1 MNFHGLQSW
10 QRPSN
15 YIGPSWDGWMIFLTR
30 TRDSGLLTNH
40 NFATALKKLEA
51 LPKVKGIGKTTV
63 QVVRDNHWAV
73 GWIEWIAIH
82 PRNKA
87 ATALAEQLAKKM
99 DDYPI
104 LDETGYGEAEHAAVC
119 ETWEQMSLKERASTL
134 KKHNPE
140 VSLFAI
146 RHPFIPQNADYTYD
160 SLRSEL

>member
-1 MNFHGLQSW
+1 MDFNLRNW
-10 QRPSN
+10 TYPSS
-15 YIGPSWDGWMIFLTR
+15 YFGPSWDGWKVFLTR

-40 NFATALKKLEA
+40 NFETALARLKA
-51 LPKVKGIGKTTV
+51 LPKVKGVGKDNV
-63 QVVRDNHWAV
+63 RVVRDSHWAC
-73 GWIEWIAIH
+73 GWVEWIAIH

-87 ATALAEQLAKKM
+87 AIDLAEQLCQKLNG
-99 DDYPI
+99 YPI
-104 LDETGYGEAEHAAVC
+104 LDESRYGDKEHEAVC

-146 RHPFIPQNADYTYD
+146 RHPFIPQSADYTYD